1 MIIHLIVCLRL
12 IPLQLVIFAF
22 LPKPCNFCS
31 WWIAA
36 KQQGFEIGEVNWPYD
51 RQTQEIDAAI
61 GWQKIGN
68 HFLKLPMDIINTS
81 EHKKI
86 LYNNNNDSVV

>member
-1 MIIHLIVCLRL
+1 MIDKRKKLM
-12 IPLQLVIFAF
+12 Q
-22 LPKPCNFCS
+22 K
-31 WWIAA
+31 
-36 KQQGFEIGEVNWPYD
+36 
-51 RQTQEIDAAI
+51 I